1 MIKNKRGFTLIEII
15 VAITIL
21 VILSLSVY
29 GFFARVI
36 KVIAYY
42 REKVVVSSLADQY
55 LEIARNLSYS
65 QIGTK
70 TGNPVGQLPDCPDLD
85 CQDPNSQNPTCCPN
99 ATRAVFNGKTY
110 LIYYVVNALHDPAD
124 NDLTVQDYKQI
135 KLYIKS
141 ANTGETSSFVTT
153 IAPISLAQVSN
164 GGALSISII
173 DSTIQHNP
181 VEGALINITNANTGL
196 DITRTS
202 DANGRWIEV
211 GLPAIAGYH
220 MVVTKAG
227 YSTDQTYSVTQY
239 PNATNPDQAVTQ
251 GQVQST
257 TFHIDQLS
265 KLTLSVQNQTCQSIS
280 GLVIGVQGSETI
292 SPGIVKFDKNYT
304 LDSSGKIYPAS
315 TTTSCSDICGVSS
328 CCLEPDTFSPSV
340 TSSQYMIYGTSPPQ
354 SIVLLPNTNQVF
366 TVILGPKTNYS
377 FYAVVND
384 ASSPQNP
391 IQGATVEL
399 KNLNLTPNYD
409 QIRYTQG
416 SVWSQNDW
424 SGGAGQINWPAGAFS
439 SNQYFEDNGSIT
451 TDVIPFALRLA
462 QFNGSY
468 FPSGFLT
475 SSVFDTGSDLTSYTT
490 LNWQASQDAD
500 TSVVFQIAVRSF
512 KDCSDFNQNQTQCQD
527 ATSCSWS
534 SATGQCSGEG
544 VWNFKG
550 PDNASSTFYTVPGT
564 IINPANDNN
573 RYVRYKV
580 FLSTVNSLKT
590 PVLSNVSLNFS
601 ECSAP
606 GQVIFT
612 GLQADNNYTAIISA
626 PGYQTQTIEN
636 IDITDSPHFIL
647 QVLLSQSQ

>member
-1 MIKNKRGFTLIEII
+1 MTKNKRGFTLIEII

-21 VILSLSVY
+21 VILSLSAY
-29 GFFARVI
+29 GFFANII

-55 LEIARNLSYS
+55 LEIARNLPYS
-65 QIGTK
+65 QVGTK
-70 TGNPVGQLPDCPDLD
+70 TGNPQGQLPDCPDLN

-99 ATRAVFNGKTY
+99 AIRVIFNGKTY

-124 NDLTVQDYKQI
+124 NNLTVQDYKQV
-135 KLYIKS
+135 KLYVKS
-141 ANTGETSSFVTT
+141 AETGGASSFVTT
-153 IAPISLAQVSN
+153 IAPISLAQVSD
-164 GGALSISII
+164 GGALSISVI

-181 VEGALINITNANTGL
+181 IAGALINITNANTGL
-196 DITRTS
+196 NIIRTS
-202 DANGRWIEV
+202 DANGKWIEV
-211 GLPAIAGYH
+211 GLPSVEGYH
-220 MVVTKAG
+220 IVVTKPD
-227 YSTDQTYSVTQY
+227 YSTDQTYSVIQY
-239 PNATNPDQAVTQ
+239 PNATSPDQIVTL
-251 GQVQST
+251 GQVQSI

-265 KLTLSVQNQTCQSIS
+265 KLTLSVQNQTCQSVS
-280 GLVIGVQGSETI
+280 GLAIGVQGSETI

-315 TTTSCSDICGVSS
+315 ATTSCSDTCGASS
-328 CCLEPDTFSPSV
+328 CCLGPDIFSPSIV
-340 TSSQYMIYGTSPPQ
+340 NSQYMIYGTSPPQ
-354 SIVLLPNTNQVF
+354 SIVLLPNTNQIF
-366 TVILGPKTNYS
+366 TVILGPKTSYS

-399 KNLNLTPNYD
+399 KNSNLAPNYD
-409 QIRYTQG
+409 QVRYTQG

-424 SGGAGQINWPAGAFS
+424 SGGAGQINWPVGSPS

-451 TDVIPFALRLA
+451 TDIVPLALRLA

-468 FPSGFLT
+468 FPAGFLT

-490 LNWQASQDAD
+490 LGWQASQDSE
-500 TSVVFQIAVRSF
+500 TNISFQIAVRSF
-512 KDCSDFNQNQTQCQD
+512 KDCSDFNQDQTQCQD
-527 ATSCSWS
+527 ATSCVWS

-544 VWNFKG
+544 VWNFRG
-550 PDNASSTFYTVPGT
+550 PDNTNNTFYTVPST
-564 IINPANDNN
+564 TINPANDNN
-573 RYVRYKV
+573 RYIRYRV
-580 FLSTVNSLKT
+580 FLSTSNPLKT
-590 PVLSNVSLNFS
+590 PVLSNVSLDFS

-606 GQVIFT
+606 GQAIFT

-636 IDITDSPHFIL
+636 IDIIDSPHFIL
-647 QVLLSQSQ
+647 QVLLSQP